1 MQSSEV
7 DLGNVLVEGLAL
19 SLSNLQLK
27 RGGLTG
33 AIGTLDTD
41 SQQDDSF
48 SHGK

>member
-1 MQSSEV
+1 MQSGEV

-19 SLSNLQLK
+19 GLSNLHLK
-27 RGGLTG
+27 RSGLAG